1 MLIGEVAR
9 RSGVSARMLRHYDS
23 LGLVGPTGR
32 TVGGYREYTPEDVRR
47 ILYVEGLR
55 SLGMSLRQITRALD
69 DPKFTPSALIGDLIR
84 ETEERLN
91 REHELLERLRTVDA
105 AEPAGWQDVARIV
118 ELLKGLGSPSAARRQ
133 QAVLAPAE
141 HASVPVEVLAEAV
154 LAESDPNVAGALR
167 WALARADGDA
177 VASLASGLAS
187 DDVAVRR
194 RAVLALA
201 ELPHD
206 EATAVLTGALEDTDA
221 TIRGHAA
228 LALGARG
235 VTRAV
240 PALVGIVVEGPNDVE
255 AAELLGTL
263 ARDAQWAD
271 RIMAALV
278 DELAA
283 HTGDSAVRMRLTQA
297 LAEMP
302 GVMALD
308 VLRQLAHDDDRPVA
322 LTASALVKVLEERPN
337 DETAHQALNRSTA
350 IPPDRQAK
358 REPRGGPTSPL

>member
-1 MLIGEVAR
+1 
-9 RSGVSARMLRHYDS
+9 
-23 LGLVGPTGR
+23 
-32 TVGGYREYTPEDVRR
+32 
-47 ILYVEGLR
+47 
-55 SLGMSLRQITRALD
+55 
-69 DPKFTPSALIGDLIR
+69 
-84 ETEERLN
+84 
-91 REHELLERLRTVDA
+91 
-105 AEPAGWQDVARIV
+105 
-118 ELLKGLGSPSAARRQ
+118 
-133 QAVLAPAE
+133 
-141 HASVPVEVLAEAV
+141 LAEAV

-322 LTASALVKVLEERPN
+322 LTASALVKVLE
-337 DETAHQALNRSTA
+337 DETAHQALSRSTA